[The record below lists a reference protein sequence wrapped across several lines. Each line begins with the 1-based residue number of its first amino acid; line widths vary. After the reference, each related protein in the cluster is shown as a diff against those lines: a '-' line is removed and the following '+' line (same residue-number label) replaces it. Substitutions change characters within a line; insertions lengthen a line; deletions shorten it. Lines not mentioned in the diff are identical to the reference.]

1 LVRIGGGLD
10 KVETDTPVKSR
21 DHTDHSEYGVGAGLH
36 GRARGGSSTGPTGPS
51 LNWML
56 NAMNGVE
63 LARRFSD
70 LALIDQSLK
79 RDRLFP
85 IVDGNSGVAVVTIG
99 ALTGD
104 FSEYRVPFDDMER
117 KPFGSRENS
126 QNNVVCLNDSL
137 QSPGLIV
144 GRADEIAGLGGEL
157 PQLFE
162 FGHLTT
168 PTQLTA

>member
-1 LVRIGGGLD
+1 MRQRFPAFVTVLV
-10 KVETDTPVKSR
+10 T
-21 DHTDHSEYGVGAGLH
+21 A
-36 GRARGGSSTGPTGPS
+36 
-51 LNWML
+51 LN
-56 NAMNGVE
+56 E
-63 LARRFSD
+63 RRFSD

-79 RDRLFP
+79 SDRLFP
-85 IVDGNSGVAVVTIG
+85 IVDGNSGVAVIAIG

-104 FSEYRVPFDDMER
+104 FSEDRVSFDDMER

-126 QNNVVCLNDSL
+126 QNDVVRLNDSL
-137 QSPGLIV
+137 QSPGLIM

-168 PTQLTA
+168 PTQLTG